1 MTPAGDELVRKV
13 VRGFALDPGALPQT
27 VRLPDHGAKAPRA
40 AIAALAFATLVL
52 GGAWLDAR
60 EPTLVPFLGALVI
73 LWRLAWKGRRQRLAL
88 PSFVF
93 SEDGVTI
100 GTPENNWRAPW
111 SEFDAVRA
119 RTLYDPPQGKW
130 RGRPWWVIKAVHRDP
145 DRTVPLRVHVVDKVA
160 YNSGIRLPPELDGED
175 LALLRIYSALTG
187 LPARATSLV
196 AESERPEAYRMN
208 AEPAREAAL
217 ANGGRD
223 PSGSRER

>member
-175 LALLRIYSALTG
+175 LALLRIYSDLTG